1 MCSKRGKPKCKHLTS
16 HLESIIKASRK
27 AEEQISNITVQELL
41 VTVFNKQMLVIATV
55 LLFMINLEFTDIIT
69 ISNFPF

>member
-1 MCSKRGKPKCKHLTS
+1 
-16 HLESIIKASRK
+16 
-27 AEEQISNITVQELL
+27 

-55 LLFMINLEFTDIIT
+55 LLFMINLEFTDIFT